1 MKRFILFFT
10 STFLIFSTFT
20 KSFSNTIFET
30 STQHQNISIY
40 ISLSD
45 KSSLLPFY
53 DISKKCTFP
62 NEPEFTPFDA
72 SPGRGDIA

>member
-10 STFLIFSTFT
+10 STFLIFST
-20 KSFSNTIFET
+20 FET

-72 SPGRGDIA
+72 CPGRGDIA